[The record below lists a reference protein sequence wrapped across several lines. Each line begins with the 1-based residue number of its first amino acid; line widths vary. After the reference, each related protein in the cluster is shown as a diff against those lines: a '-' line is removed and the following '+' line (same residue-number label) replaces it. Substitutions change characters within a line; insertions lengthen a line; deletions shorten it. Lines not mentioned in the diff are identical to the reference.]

1 MTQMIRLLNHAT
13 SSGSLD
19 REPALVLLDEPVT
32 STDPTEGAALAE
44 ALLLRL
50 ASLGMKVV
58 VTTHYNSLKILAQTT
73 PGFMN
78 ASVGFDVQ
86 TLSPTYRVVMGLP
99 GGSSAIEIAG
109 RLGMDE
115 SILDDALQRVQR
127 EDRALE
133 QMLADLQSK
142 QRRLD
147 EDAARTAA
155 LRGETERAAR
165 EAAEVAERLT
175 TTEREER
182 ARVKKKWSDELWRA
196 RAQVQSL
203 LETLKTDQTVS
214 KMSAAKQRL
223 GELDEK
229 VRQQFAQPEERIP
242 LEQLHIGDRVEVA
255 GLGTVGTLLEIPQG
269 KKRVRIR
276 VGETDMSV
284 AASFLTPSGDGE
296 PKKGAAPAASPSII
310 LPRRSEEPSVVLD
323 LRGKAA
329 DEAIDLTLAA
339 LDRAALG
346 SSPSLH
352 IIHGHGTGR
361 LKTALR
367 AYLKDSPYVSTFRS
381 GERAEGG
388 DGVTIV
394 QLK

>member
-1 MTQMIRLLNHAT
+1 
-13 SSGSLD
+13 
-19 REPALVLLDEPVT
+19 
-32 STDPTEGAALAE
+32 
-44 ALLLRL
+44 
-50 ASLGMKVV
+50 
-58 VTTHYNSLKILAQTT
+58 
-73 PGFMN
+73 MN

-255 GLGTVGTLLEIPQG
+255 VLVPSARYW
-269 KKRVRIR
+269 KYRRVR
-276 VGETDMSV
+276 S
-284 AASFLTPSGDGE
+284 ASAYESGRRTCRW
-296 PKKGAAPAASPSII
+296 PRLFSRHPVMANRRKV
-310 LPRRSEEPSVVLD
+310 LRLRRPRR
-323 LRGKAA
+323 
-329 DEAIDLTLAA
+329 
-339 LDRAALG
+339 
-346 SSPSLH
+346 
-352 IIHGHGTGR
+352 
-361 LKTALR
+361 
-367 AYLKDSPYVSTFRS
+367 
-381 GERAEGG
+381 
-388 DGVTIV
+388 
-394 QLK
+394 

>member
-1 MTQMIRLLNHAT
+1 MN
-13 SSGSLD
+13 
-19 REPALVLLDEPVT
+19 PVT

-147 EDAARTAA
+147 ED
-155 LRGETERAAR
+155 
-165 EAAEVAERLT
+165 
-175 TTEREER
+175 
-182 ARVKKKWSDELWRA
+182 
-196 RAQVQSL
+196 
-203 LETLKTDQTVS
+203 
-214 KMSAAKQRL
+214 
-223 GELDEK
+223 
-229 VRQQFAQPEERIP
+229 
-242 LEQLHIGDRVEVA
+242 
-255 GLGTVGTLLEIPQG
+255 
-269 KKRVRIR
+269 
-276 VGETDMSV
+276 
-284 AASFLTPSGDGE
+284 
-296 PKKGAAPAASPSII
+296 
-310 LPRRSEEPSVVLD
+310 VL
-323 LRGKAA
+323 
-329 DEAIDLTLAA
+329 
-339 LDRAALG
+339 
-346 SSPSLH
+346 S
-352 IIHGHGTGR
+352 GR
-361 LKTALR
+361 LARRNRTSCSR
-367 AYLKDSPYVSTFRS
+367 
-381 GERAEGG
+381 GG
-388 DGVTIV
+388 
-394 QLK
+394 